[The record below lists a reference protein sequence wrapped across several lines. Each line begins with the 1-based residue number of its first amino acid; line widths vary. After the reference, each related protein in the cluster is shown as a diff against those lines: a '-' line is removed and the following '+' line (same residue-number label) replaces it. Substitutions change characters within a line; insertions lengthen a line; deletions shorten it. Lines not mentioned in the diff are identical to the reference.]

1 MTQAQAWTVI
11 ALRYRTWFD
20 YTNGERWPFAIVH
33 GGLGEVA
40 AMTGSSVKSVKRWL
54 AEPGFNS
61 LVSAS
66 RIHPA

>member
-33 GGLGEVA
+33 GGLE
-40 AMTGSSVKSVKRWL
+40 KLR
-54 AEPGFNS
+54 P
-61 LVSAS
+61 
-66 RIHPA
+66 